1 MACCHSVDCR
11 ASRGSGISL
20 LVRACRCGDHFVGHL
35 RILPFHY
42 RRLTFLTGL
51 LPPPNASGST
61 CLKPPDFLL
70 LSRRTGLCSSITS
83 TKSSS
88 GSLSGSLTGLLVSSI
103 ITVSLLLSLLGGGV
117 RSLCTLLTSMTSLA
131 DRVEGGLRG
140 DDLRGD
146 DLRLLGERE

>member
-1 MACCHSVDCR
+1 MACCLFPDCLV
-11 ASRGSGISL
+11 SRGSGIRL
-20 LVRACRCGDHFVGHL
+20 LVKGSGHCDCFVGHL
-35 RILPFHY
+35 RILPFNH

-51 LPPPNASGST
+51 LPPPKASGST

-83 TKSSS
+83 TISSS
-88 GSLSGSLTGLLVSSI
+88 GSLSGSLTGLLVSSM